1 MERKEILSKI
11 YLPLKY
17 LVISIFYRENNTE
30 IVAFMKENNITDA
43 KLLEAYYLAK
53 IFEIVESYKP
63 SKKSYAGKVVKNI
76 FITGGKFYV
85 VQNLYYKSFIPCSP
99 HFCLIE
105 S

>member
-17 LVISIFYRENNTE
+17 LVIFIFYRENNTE

-63 SKKSYAGKVVKNI
+63 SKKSYAGKVVKKI
-76 FITGGKFYV
+76 FVLLQV
-85 VQNLYYKSFIPCSP
+85 VNSKWYKSFIPSSP
-99 HFCLIE
+99 HFAN
-105 S
+105 

>member
-17 LVISIFYRENNTE
+17 LVIFIFYRENNTE
-30 IVAFMKENNITDA
+30 IVAFMKEKNITDA

-63 SKKSYAGKVVKNI
+63 SKKSYAGKVVEKY
-76 FITGGKFYV
+76 FLLQSGK
-85 VQNLYYKSFIPCSP
+85 L
-99 HFCLIE
+99 
-105 S
+105 

>member
-1 MERKEILSKI
+1 MYRKEILSKI

-17 LVISIFYRENNTE
+17 LVIFILFYRENNTE

-63 SKKSYAGKVVKNI
+63 SKKSYAGKVVKKVC
-76 FITGGKFYV
+76 FLLQV
-85 VQNLYYKSFIPCSP
+85 VNSKWYKSFIPSS
-99 HFCLIE
+99 HIFAN
-105 S
+105 